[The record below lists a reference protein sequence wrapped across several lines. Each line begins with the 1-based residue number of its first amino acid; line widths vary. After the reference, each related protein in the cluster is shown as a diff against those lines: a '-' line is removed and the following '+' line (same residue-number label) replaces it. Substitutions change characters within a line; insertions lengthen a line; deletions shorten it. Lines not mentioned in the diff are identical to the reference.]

1 MERTSRIGLMR
12 RPSISILEELR
23 EAILPSSTLSSLSD
37 RLASLNAS
45 ERASVQQLASLIHK
59 SAAFQSDPYERI
71 AKRKYP
77 RMDQNK
83 LDLVVELLQELD
95 PRDASDAR
103 PDRQT
108 VDNRQYSE
116 AYLDSL
122 MKGLEPI
129 ETKPDPSE
137 KPQFD
142 FDALIERVVSS
153 MSGHKKTNKLDF
165 SNRTSEGNF
174 KQYAREVESSNDA
187 FLDKLA
193 LSESSGDTQ
202 AEIAVQDGRKF
213 VGKYQFGAARL
224 ADYKV
229 SSKERFSMSDFKQDP
244 ALQERVVR
252 WHIAD
257 IDQAL
262 DALGDNASEYSRDG
276 LRAVAH
282 LGGKAGM
289 KKFVQSKG
297 EYNPSDELGTSL
309 QEYYEKFSS
318 TT

>member
-1 MERTSRIGLMR
+1 MERTLQMGLMR

-23 EAILPSSTLSSLSD
+23 EAILPSSTISSLSD
-37 RLASLNAS
+37 RLASLSAS

-59 SAAFQSDPYERI
+59 SAAFQSDSYERI
-71 AKRKYP
+71 AKRMYP
-77 RMDQNK
+77 RMDQHK

-95 PRDASDAR
+95 PRDASDAKLA
-103 PDRQT
+103 RQT
-108 VDNRQYSE
+108 LDQHQYSE
-116 AYLDSL
+116 KYLAHL
-122 MKGLEPI
+122 IKRLEPVA
-129 ETKPDPSE
+129 TQPDASE
-137 KPQFD
+137 KPQYD
-142 FDALIERVVSS
+142 FEALIESVVSS
-153 MSGHKKTNKLDF
+153 MSDNKKTNKLDF

-174 KQYAREVESSNDA
+174 KRYAAETEDSDDA

-202 AEIAVQDGRKF
+202 AEITVKDGRKF

-257 IDQAL
+257 IDKAI
-262 DALGDNASEYSRDG
+262 DALGDKASEYRRDG

-297 EYNPSDELGTSL
+297 EYNPSDELGTIL

>member
-1 MERTSRIGLMR
+1 MERTLQMGLMR
-12 RPSISILEELR
+12 RPSFNILDELR

-59 SAAFQSDPYERI
+59 SSAFQFDSYERI
-71 AKRKYP
+71 AKRIYL

-83 LDLVVELLQELD
+83 LNLVVELLQELD
-95 PRDASDAR
+95 PRETSDVKPNR
-103 PDRQT
+103 ET
-108 VDNRQYSE
+108 VNHRQYSE

-122 MKGLEPI
+122 MKRLDPVS
-129 ETKPDPSE
+129 TQPAPSE

-153 MSGHKKTNKLDF
+153 MSDNKKTNKLDF
-165 SNRTSEGNF
+165 SKRTSEGNF
-174 KQYAREVESSNDA
+174 KQYAAEAGNSDDA

-202 AEIAVQDGRKF
+202 AEITVKDGRKF

-229 SSKERFSMSDFKQDP
+229 ASKERFTMSDFKQDP

-257 IDQAL
+257 IDEAI
-262 DALGDNASEYSRDG
+262 DALGDKASEYSRDG

-289 KKFVQSKG
+289 KKFVKSNG
-297 EYNPSDELGTSL
+297 EYNPKDELGSSL
-309 QEYYEKFSS
+309 REYFRKFSP
-318 TT
+318 

>member
-1 MERTSRIGLMR
+1 MERTLQMGLMR
-12 RPSISILEELR
+12 RPSFNILDELR

-37 RLASLNAS
+37 RLASLSAS

-59 SAAFQSDPYERI
+59 SSAFQFDTYERI
-71 AKRKYP
+71 AKRMYP

-83 LDLVVELLQELD
+83 LNLVVELLQELD
-95 PRDASDAR
+95 PRDASDVKL
-103 PDRQT
+103 DRQT
-108 VDNRQYSE
+108 VDDRQYSE
-116 AYLDSL
+116 AYLDDL
-122 MKGLEPI
+122 MKKLDPVS
-129 ETKPDPSE
+129 TPPAPSE

-153 MSGHKKTNKLDF
+153 MSDNKKTNKLDF
-165 SNRTSEGNF
+165 SKRTSEGNF
-174 KQYAREVESSNDA
+174 KHYAAETKDSDDA

-202 AEIAVQDGRKF
+202 AEITVQDGRKF

-229 SSKERFSMSDFKQDP
+229 GSKERFSMSDFKQDP
-244 ALQERVVR
+244 ELQERVVR

-257 IDQAL
+257 IDEAI
-262 DALGDNASEYSRDG
+262 DALGDKASGYSRDG

-289 KKFVQSKG
+289 KKFVRSGG
-297 EYNPSDELGTSL
+297 ECNPEDELGSSL
-309 QEYYEKFSS
+309 REYYEKFSG
-318 TT
+318 

>member
-1 MERTSRIGLMR
+1 MERTLQMGLMR
-12 RPSISILEELR
+12 RASINILDELR
-23 EAILPSSTLSSLSD
+23 EAILPSSTPSPLSN
-37 RLASLNAS
+37 RLASLSAP
-45 ERASVQQLASLIHK
+45 ERASLQQLASLIHK
-59 SAAFQSDPYERI
+59 SAAFQFDSYERV
-71 AKRKYP
+71 AKRMYP

-83 LDLVVELLQELD
+83 LNLVVELLQELD
-95 PRDASDAR
+95 PRETSDVT
-103 PDRQT
+103 PNRQT
-108 VDNRQYSE
+108 VDHRQYSE
-116 AYLDSL
+116 AYLDGL
-122 MKGLEPI
+122 MKRLDPVS
-129 ETKPDPSE
+129 TQPAPSE

-153 MSGHKKTNKLDF
+153 MSDNKKTNKLDF
-165 SNRTSEGNF
+165 SKRTSEGNF
-174 KQYAREVESSNDA
+174 KQYAAEAENSYDA

-202 AEIAVQDGRKF
+202 AEITVKDGRKF

-244 ALQERVVR
+244 ELQERVVR

-257 IDQAL
+257 IDEAI
-262 DALGDNASEYSRDG
+262 DALGDKASEYSRDG

-289 KKFVQSKG
+289 KKFVRANG
-297 EYNPSDELGTSL
+297 EYNPEDGLGSSL
-309 QEYYEKFSS
+309 R
-318 TT
+318 